1 MVTAVVGLEG
11 GWGSL
16 VELPASGDQGQSGQV
31 HHLCTE
37 TLVVWWA
44 GQQIKEGR
52 GMNIDNV
59 RGRCYRNITVIR
71 SRPKMHI
78 F

>member
-37 TLVVWWA
+37 TLVVWLA

-52 GMNIDNV
+52 GMNTDNV
-59 RGRCYRNITVIR
+59 RGRCYNNITVTY
-71 SRPKMHI
+71 
-78 F
+78 